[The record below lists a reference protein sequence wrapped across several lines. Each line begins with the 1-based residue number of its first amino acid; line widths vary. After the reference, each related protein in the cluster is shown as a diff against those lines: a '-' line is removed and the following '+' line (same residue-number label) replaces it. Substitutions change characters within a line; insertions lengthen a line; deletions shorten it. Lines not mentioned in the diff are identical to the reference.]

1 MEKRIYDV
9 AAMVNE
15 ILSFV
20 RGSAQEMEIGEV
32 ERRLLSL
39 VMALGRAALEEFVAV
54 KGTGYAGKEIADSQG
69 GRCPYIRDRLC
80 AYRSI
85 FGTIAIR
92 RAYYH
97 ATGSAGIFPLDR
109 ELNLP
114 ERGYS
119 YLVQEFSSRLAV
131 TMSYEDAVEIL
142 CSYFPVRMPIRS
154 LERIVGDVCDEVD
167 RFYQQKAAPEV
178 CPEAVVTVATVD
190 KKGVVIRKA
199 PPEEAG
205 PEPRPVNPDKPGKK
219 KMATVISTYVTP
231 RHVRTV
237 DAIVGEVSEQGSSDA
252 KPRPLDKLIWGSLT
266 DGPEKTVARL
276 KEAVDQRLPQGNEL
290 VCILDGERSL
300 WALVYAYFR
309 SAFFVLDIFHVL
321 EHLGK
326 AALCFY
332 DEGSPQARQFV
343 TQRLRML
350 LVGKAGRVIGGLK
363 QMLTKQELTDTKRY
377 DLNQVIGYLE
387 RNRKHMRYEI
397 CLAKG
402 YPIGSG
408 VIEGACRNLIN
419 DRLELTGMSW
429 TLQGAESMM
438 RLRAVHI
445 NKDWD
450 TFWKQRRWCEGL
462 RLYGASDT
470 DSPEIRDQELSR
482 AA

>member
-1 MEKRIYDV
+1 MEKAITDV
-9 AAMVNE
+9 VSRVNE

-20 RGSAQEMEIGEV
+20 RHEAQGMEIGEV

-39 VMALGRAALEEFVAV
+39 VISVGRAALVEFVAE
-54 KGTGYAGKEIADSQG
+54 KGTGYAGRAISGAHG
-69 GRCPYIRDRLC
+69 NRLPYIRDRSC

-85 FGTIAIR
+85 FGTISIR

-97 ATGSAGIFPLDR
+97 AEGSPGVFPLDG

-131 TMSYEDAVEIL
+131 TMSYEDAQDIL
-142 CSYFPVRMPIRS
+142 SSFFPAKVPIRS
-154 LERIVGDVCDEVD
+154 MESFVGDLREGVD
-167 RFYQQKAAPEV
+167 RFYEEKTAPEV
-178 CPEAVVTVATVD
+178 RPDAVVTVATVD
-190 KKGVVIRKA
+190 KKGIVIRKPDEDQA
-199 PPEEAG
+199 CSQALPKNPE
-205 PEPRPVNPDKPGKK
+205 KPGKK
-219 KMATVISTYVTP
+219 KMATVISTYVTQ

-237 DAIVGEVSEQGSSDA
+237 EDLLKDVSDDERSDTR
-252 KPRPLDKLIWGSLT
+252 PRPQNKLTWGSLT
-266 DGPEKTVARL
+266 DGPEKTVSRL
-276 KEAVDQRLPQGNEL
+276 KKGVDQRLPKENEL
-290 VCILDGERSL
+290 VCLLDGERSL
-300 WALVYAYFR
+300 WTLVYAYFPP
-309 SAFFVLDIFHVL
+309 AFFVLDIFHVL

-326 AALCFY
+326 AALMFH

-343 TQRLRML
+343 TERLRML
-350 LVGKAGRVIGGLK
+350 LQGKAGGMIGGLK
-363 QMLTKQELTDTKRY
+363 QMLSKHELSGAQKRC
-377 DLNQVIGYLE
+377 LEQVIGYLE
-387 RNRKHMRYEI
+387 RNRRHMRYEI

-429 TLQGAESMM
+429 TIQGAESVM

-445 NKDWD
+445 NKDWNA
-450 TFWKQRRWCEGL
+450 FWTYRRGSERR
-462 RLYGASDT
+462 RLYGIEDSSCSD
-470 DSPEIRDQELSR
+470 IRDQELQR

>member
-1 MEKRIYDV
+1 MERPISDI
-9 AAMVNE
+9 ASMVNG
-15 ILSFV
+15 IVAFV

-39 VMALGRAALEEFVAV
+39 VMAVGRAALEEFVAE
-54 KGTGYAGKEIADSQG
+54 KGTGYAGKEIIDSEG
-69 GRCPYIRDRLC
+69 NRCAYVRDRSC

-85 FGTIAIR
+85 FGTIPIR

-97 ATGSAGIFPLDR
+97 TAGSSGVFPLDG
-109 ELNLP
+109 EINLP

-131 TMSYEDAVEIL
+131 TMSYEDAQEVL
-142 CSYFPVRMPIRS
+142 SSFFPVKMPIRS
-154 LERIVGDVCDEVD
+154 LESIVGDVCDEVD
-167 RFYQQKAAPEV
+167 RFYEEKAPPEV
-178 CPEAVVTVATVD
+178 CPEVVVTVATVD
-190 KKGVVIRKA
+190 KKGVVIRKTHA
-199 PPEEAG
+199 GQGG
-205 PEPRPVNPDKPGKK
+205 PEPASADPEKPGKK

-231 RHVRTV
+231 RHIRTT
-237 DAIVGEVSEQGSSDA
+237 DDILKEVSDEGSPDFRP
-252 KPRPLDKLIWGSLT
+252 KPQNKLTWGSLT

-276 KEAVDQRLPQGNEL
+276 KKAVDQRLPQGNKL

-300 WALVYAYFR
+300 WALVHAFFGN
-309 SAFFVLDIFHVL
+309 AFFVLDIFHVL

-326 AALCFY
+326 AALCFH
-332 DEGSPQARQFV
+332 DEDSPQAREFV
-343 TQRLRML
+343 TERLRML
-350 LVGKAGRVIGGLK
+350 LNGRAGRLIGGLK
-363 QMLTKQELTDTKRY
+363 QMLTKQELSGAKRHC
-377 DLNQVIGYLE
+377 LEQVIGYLQ

-397 CLAKG
+397 CLAMG

-429 TLQGAESMM
+429 TIPGAESVM

-450 TFWKQRRWCEGL
+450 LFWNYRRKAERR
-462 RLYGASDT
+462 RLYGTKNTNA
-470 DSPEIRDQELSR
+470 PEIRDQEIPR

>member
-1 MEKRIYDV
+1 MERPISDMASV
-9 AAMVNE
+9 VNE
-15 ILSFV
+15 VFTFV
-20 RGSAQEMEIGEV
+20 RREAQTMEIGEV

-39 VMALGRAALEEFVAV
+39 VMAFGRAALEEFLAA
-54 KGTGYAGKEIADSQG
+54 KGTGYAGKEIVEPHG
-69 GRCPYIRDRLC
+69 NRIPYVCDRSC

-85 FGTIAIR
+85 FGTIPIR

-97 ATGSAGIFPLDR
+97 ADGSPGVFPLD
-109 ELNLP
+109 EDLNLP

-131 TMSYEDAVEIL
+131 TMSYEDAQEIL
-142 CSYFPVRMPIRS
+142 SSFFPVKMPIRS
-154 LERIVGDVCDEVD
+154 LESIVGDLCDEVD
-167 RFYQQKAAPEV
+167 RFYEEKAPPDG

-190 KKGVVIRKA
+190 KKGVVIRK
-199 PPEEAG
+199 PNTGEAG
-205 PEPRPVNPDKPGKK
+205 PESALANPDKPGKK

-231 RHVRTV
+231 RHVRTP
-237 DAIVGEVSEQGSSDA
+237 DDILREVSDEGSSQSRP
-252 KPRPLDKLIWGSLT
+252 KPQNKITWGSLT
-266 DGPEKTVARL
+266 DGPETTVARL
-276 KEAVDQRLPQGNEL
+276 KKSVDQRLPQGNEL

-300 WALVYAYFR
+300 WALVYSYFPA
-309 SAFFVLDIFHVL
+309 AFFVLDIFHVL

-326 AALCFY
+326 AALLFH
-332 DEGSPQARQFV
+332 DEDSPQAREFV
-343 TQRLRML
+343 TERLRML
-350 LVGKAGRVIGGLK
+350 LQGKAGRMIGGLK
-363 QMLTKQELTDTKRY
+363 QMFTKHELSNGARHS
-377 DLNQVIGYLE
+377 LNQVIGYLE

-429 TLQGAESMM
+429 KPQGAESVM

-445 NKDWD
+445 NNNWD
-450 TFWKQRRWCEGL
+450 LFWKHRRTSERR
-462 RLYGASDT
+462 RLYGIEAT
-470 DSPEIRDQELSR
+470 TAPEIRDQELPR